1 MRTRIVKQCHVLM
14 EATGLLEVCT
24 YRAKQHRALLAPDQA
39 IKTTVGMPE
48 RKMGGGEDRLD
59 WWPASEHAGGGHV
72 RKGPPIYR
80 CRSSPSPHSYETAP
94 TALGFDVTVCSLRL
108 LRQPVSRTPCPSHP
122 YAGRIHNGTGS
133 ILQHNVVFKSVAY
146 RHVLNRTGLSPDRER
161 RTGSWHGMVF
171 MNRRFLY
178 NCSAPVLDVKIAFC
192 QGFGKQVDVSYI
204 AQHYNMSKSK
214 VDNQFYSVEVG
225 DSTFTV
231 LKRYQNLKPI
241 GSGAQGIVCAG
252 YDAVLDRNVA
262 IKKLSRPFQNQTHAK
277 RAYRELVLMK
287 CVNHK
292 NIISLLN
299 VFTPQKSLEEF
310 QDVYLVME
318 LMDAN
323 LCQVIQMELDHERM
337 SYLLY
342 QMLCGIKHLHSAGI
356 IHRDLKPSN
365 IVVKSDCTLKILDF
379 GLARTAGTSFM
390 MTPYVVTRYYRAPE
404 VILGMGYKENVDIW
418 SVGCIMGEMVRHKIL
433 FPGRDYIDQWNKVIE
448 QLGTPSPEFMK
459 KLQPTV
465 RNYVE
470 NRPKYAGLTFPKLFP
485 DCLFP
490 ADSEHNKLKASQARD
505 LLSKML
511 IIDPAKRI
519 SVDEALQHPYINVWY
534 DPAEVEAARN
544 QQISMPPPQI
554 YDKQLDEREHS
565 IDEWKELIY
574 KEVMN
579 FEERTKNGVVK
590 GQPSPSGA
598 AMNSSESLPPSSSVN
613 DISSMSTDQTLASDT
628 DSSLETSAGPLGCCR

>member
-1 MRTRIVKQCHVLM
+1 M
-14 EATGLLEVCT
+14 
-24 YRAKQHRALLAPDQA
+24 
-39 IKTTVGMPE
+39 
-48 RKMGGGEDRLD
+48 
-59 WWPASEHAGGGHV
+59 
-72 RKGPPIYR
+72 
-80 CRSSPSPHSYETAP
+80 
-94 TALGFDVTVCSLRL
+94 SL
-108 LRQPVSRTPCPSHP
+108 H
-122 YAGRIHNGTGS
+122 
-133 ILQHNVVFKSVAY
+133 
-146 RHVLNRTGLSPDRER
+146 
-161 RTGSWHGMVF
+161 
-171 MNRRFLY
+171 FLY
-178 NCSAPVLDVKIAFC
+178 YCSEPTLDVKIAFC
-192 QGFGKQVDVSYI
+192 QGFDKQVDVSYI
-204 AQHYNMSKSK
+204 AKHYNMSKSK

-241 GSGAQGIVCAG
+241 GSGAQGIVCAA

-292 NIISLLN
+292 N
-299 VFTPQKSLEEF
+299 
-310 QDVYLVME
+310 
-318 LMDAN
+318 
-323 LCQVIQMELDHERM
+323 
-337 SYLLY
+337 
-342 QMLCGIKHLHSAGI
+342 
-356 IHRDLKPSN
+356 DLKPSN

-448 QLGTPSPEFMK
+448 QLGTPCPEFMK

-485 DCLFP
+485 DSLFP

-511 IIDPAKRI
+511 VIDPAKRI
-519 SVDEALQHPYINVWY
+519 SVDDALQHPYINVWY
-534 DPAEVEAARN
+534 DPAEVEA
-544 QQISMPPPQI
+544 PPPQI
-554 YDKQLDEREHS
+554 YDKQLDEREHT
-565 IDEWKELIY
+565 IEEWKELIY

-579 FEERTKNGVVK
+579 SEEKTKNGVVK

-598 AMNSSESLPPSSSVN
+598 AVNSSESLPPSSSVN

-628 DSSLETSAGPLGCCR
+628 DSSLEASAGPLGCCRVFV

>member
-1 MRTRIVKQCHVLM
+1 
-14 EATGLLEVCT
+14 
-24 YRAKQHRALLAPDQA
+24 
-39 IKTTVGMPE
+39 
-48 RKMGGGEDRLD
+48 
-59 WWPASEHAGGGHV
+59 
-72 RKGPPIYR
+72 
-80 CRSSPSPHSYETAP
+80 
-94 TALGFDVTVCSLRL
+94 
-108 LRQPVSRTPCPSHP
+108 
-122 YAGRIHNGTGS
+122 
-133 ILQHNVVFKSVAY
+133 
-146 RHVLNRTGLSPDRER
+146 
-161 RTGSWHGMVF
+161 
-171 MNRRFLY
+171 
-178 NCSAPVLDVKIAFC
+178 
-192 QGFGKQVDVSYI
+192 
-204 AQHYNMSKSK
+204 MSKSK

-241 GSGAQGIVCAG
+241 GSGAQGIVCAS

-404 VILGMGYKENVDIW
+404 VILGMGYKEND
-418 SVGCIMGEMVRHKIL
+418 
-433 FPGRDYIDQWNKVIE
+433 IDQWNKVIE
-448 QLGTPSPEFMK
+448 QLGTPLPEFMK

-470 NRPKYAGLTFPKLFP
+470 NRPKYTGHTFPKLFP

-511 IIDPAKRI
+511 VIDPTKRI

-534 DPAEVEAARN
+534 DPAEVEA
-544 QQISMPPPQI
+544 PPPQI

-574 KEVMN
+574 KEVMD
-579 FEERTKNGVVK
+579 FEEKTKNGVVK

-598 AMNSSESLPPSSSVN
+598 AVNSSESLPPSSSVN

>member
-1 MRTRIVKQCHVLM
+1 
-14 EATGLLEVCT
+14 
-24 YRAKQHRALLAPDQA
+24 
-39 IKTTVGMPE
+39 
-48 RKMGGGEDRLD
+48 
-59 WWPASEHAGGGHV
+59 
-72 RKGPPIYR
+72 
-80 CRSSPSPHSYETAP
+80 
-94 TALGFDVTVCSLRL
+94 
-108 LRQPVSRTPCPSHP
+108 
-122 YAGRIHNGTGS
+122 
-133 ILQHNVVFKSVAY
+133 
-146 RHVLNRTGLSPDRER
+146 
-161 RTGSWHGMVF
+161 
-171 MNRRFLY
+171 
-178 NCSAPVLDVKIAFC
+178 
-192 QGFGKQVDVSYI
+192 
-204 AQHYNMSKSK
+204 MSKSK

-292 NIISLLN
+292 ILLN

-404 VILGMGYKENVDIW
+404 VILGMGYKEND
-418 SVGCIMGEMVRHKIL
+418 
-433 FPGRDYIDQWNKVIE
+433 IDQWNKVIE

-470 NRPKYAGLTFPKLFP
+470 NRPKYAGLTFSKLFP

-534 DPAEVEAARN
+534 DPAEVEA
-544 QQISMPPPQI
+544 PPPQI

-598 AMNSSESLPPSSSVN
+598 AMNSSESLPPSSSIN

>member
-1 MRTRIVKQCHVLM
+1 M
-14 EATGLLEVCT
+14 
-24 YRAKQHRALLAPDQA
+24 
-39 IKTTVGMPE
+39 
-48 RKMGGGEDRLD
+48 
-59 WWPASEHAGGGHV
+59 S
-72 RKGPPIYR
+72 
-80 CRSSPSPHSYETAP
+80 RSKRDS
-94 TALGFDVTVCSLRL
+94 
-108 LRQPVSRTPCPSHP
+108 
-122 YAGRIHNGTGS
+122 N
-133 ILQHNVVFKSVAY
+133 
-146 RHVLNRTGLSPDRER
+146 
-161 RTGSWHGMVF
+161 
-171 MNRRFLY
+171 
-178 NCSAPVLDVKIAFC
+178 
-192 QGFGKQVDVSYI
+192 
-204 AQHYNMSKSK
+204 
-214 VDNQFYSVEVG
+214 FYSVEIG

-241 GSGAQGIVCAG
+241 GSGAQGIVCAA
-252 YDAVLDRNVA
+252 YDAILERNVA

-292 NIISLLN
+292 NIIGLLN

-310 QDVYLVME
+310 QDVYIVME

-404 VILGMGYKENVDIW
+404 VILGMGYKENVDLW
-418 SVGCIMGEMVRHKIL
+418 SVGCIMGEMVCHKIL

-448 QLGTPSPEFMK
+448 QLGTPCPEFMK

-465 RNYVE
+465 RTYVE
-470 NRPKYAGLTFPKLFP
+470 NRPKYAGYSFEKLFP
-485 DCLFP
+485 DVLFP

-511 IIDPAKRI
+511 VIDASKRI

-534 DPAEVEAARN
+534 DPSEAEA
-544 QQISMPPPQI
+544 PPPKI
-554 YDKQLDEREHS
+554 PDKQLDEREHT
-565 IDEWKELIY
+565 IEEWKELIY
-574 KEVMN
+574 KEVMDL
-579 FEERTKNGVVK
+579 EERTKNGVIR
-590 GQPSPSGA
+590 GQPSPLGA
-598 AMNSSESLPPSSSVN
+598 AVISGSQHPSSSSSVN
-613 DISSMSTDQTLASDT
+613 DVSSMSTDPTLASDT
-628 DSSLETSAGPLGCCR
+628 DSSLEASTGPLGCCR

>member
-1 MRTRIVKQCHVLM
+1 M
-14 EATGLLEVCT
+14 
-24 YRAKQHRALLAPDQA
+24 
-39 IKTTVGMPE
+39 
-48 RKMGGGEDRLD
+48 
-59 WWPASEHAGGGHV
+59 
-72 RKGPPIYR
+72 
-80 CRSSPSPHSYETAP
+80 
-94 TALGFDVTVCSLRL
+94 
-108 LRQPVSRTPCPSHP
+108 SRGKRDS
-122 YAGRIHNGTGS
+122 NFS
-133 ILQHNVVFKSVAY
+133 VF
-146 RHVLNRTGLSPDRER
+146 E
-161 RTGSWHGMVF
+161 
-171 MNRRFLY
+171 
-178 NCSAPVLDVKIAFC
+178 I
-192 QGFGKQVDVSYI
+192 
-204 AQHYNMSKSK
+204 
-214 VDNQFYSVEVG
+214 G

-241 GSGAQGIVCAG
+241 GSGAQGIVCAA
-252 YDAVLDRNVA
+252 YDTVLERHVA

-292 NIISLLN
+292 NIIGLLN

-310 QDVYLVME
+310 QDLYIVME

-418 SVGCIMGEMVRHKIL
+418 SVGCILGEMIKGGVL
-433 FPGRDYIDQWNKVIE
+433 FPGSDHIDQWNKVIE
-448 QLGTPSPEFMK
+448 QLGTPCPEFMK

-465 RNYVE
+465 RTYVE
-470 NRPKYAGLTFPKLFP
+470 NRPKYAGYSFEKLFP
-485 DCLFP
+485 DVLFP

-511 IIDPAKRI
+511 VIDASKRI
-519 SVDEALQHPYINVWY
+519 SVDEALLHPYINVWY
-534 DPAEVEAARN
+534 DSLEAEA
-544 QQISMPPPQI
+544 PPPKI
-554 YDKQLDEREHS
+554 PDKQLDEREHT
-565 IDEWKELIY
+565 IEEWKELIY
-574 KEVMN
+574 KEVLDW
-579 FEERTKNGVVK
+579 EDRARNGVIR
-590 GQPSPSGA
+590 GQPAPLGA
-598 AMNSSESLPPSSSVN
+598 AVTEGSQPQTSSSSA
-613 DISSMSTDQTLASDT
+613 DASSMSTDPTLPSDT
-628 DSSLETSAGPLGCCR
+628 DSSLETSAGALGCCR